1 MSPPSFDK
9 LNHENYFEWSIAM
22 SAYLTRKSLWDITSG
37 VVTRPM
43 GSDNSKPVKAWRAK
57 AAQARAELILFVD
70 PSQYP
75 HMASDD
81 PAEIWIA
88 LRDVHQSRG
97 FATRLSRRRLF
108 WRMTKQGNQVM
119 SAWIADVKRSAA
131 RLRDVGADISDED
144 IILVLTNGL
153 PPSYSSVI
161 VALDSTDPSVLD
173 LDFVINRLLN
183 EETRQITEQAQA
195 PVPAP
200 TPTASGPVPNSVA
213 AAAVISTAK
222 PATPLSRITCYNCGK
237 KGHYAEDCKA
247 PKAQLS
253 ASGSASTAIDIVGT
267 EEVLP
272 RYDGPNVA
280 V

>member
-108 WRMTKQGNQVM
+108 WRP
-119 SAWIADVKRSAA
+119 R
-131 RLRDVGADISDED
+131 
-144 IILVLTNGL
+144 
-153 PPSYSSVI
+153 PSSPHL
-161 VALDSTDPSVLD
+161 AL
-173 LDFVINRLLN
+173 
-183 EETRQITEQAQA
+183 
-195 PVPAP
+195 PAP
-200 TPTASGPVPNSVA
+200 RSTSWERRRSFPVTMGPTWPS
-213 AAAVISTAK
+213 
-222 PATPLSRITCYNCGK
+222 
-237 KGHYAEDCKA
+237 
-247 PKAQLS
+247 
-253 ASGSASTAIDIVGT
+253 
-267 EEVLP
+267 EVQ
-272 RYDGPNVA
+272 V
-280 V
+280 

>member
-1 MSPPSFDK
+1 
-9 LNHENYFEWSIAM
+9 
-22 SAYLTRKSLWDITSG
+22 
-37 VVTRPM
+37 
-43 GSDNSKPVKAWRAK
+43 
-57 AAQARAELILFVD
+57 
-70 PSQYP
+70 
-75 HMASDD
+75 
-81 PAEIWIA
+81 
-88 LRDVHQSRG
+88 
-97 FATRLSRRRLF
+97 
-108 WRMTKQGNQVM
+108 M

-237 KGHYAEDCKA
+237 KGHYAEDC
-247 PKAQLS
+247 
-253 ASGSASTAIDIVGT
+253 
-267 EEVLP
+267 
-272 RYDGPNVA
+272 
-280 V
+280 